1 MSRPLNETS
10 WLKLPAKQR
19 MAKAQEELRAVSEQI
34 AALNVKIDALLVRHT
49 SLRNIE
55 HRAQR
60 EILKAKTGVATLRAL
75 VLNFLAEHKEDSFLA
90 EEIRQELEHTHGITI
105 KPNTMR
111 NTLANMIKK
120 SPAYPQQAHVEV
132 YERVE
137 EGGKMYPRARYRFGA
152 KENAPHISPLT
163 AREKTNRYQ
172 VSRSKKLQA
181 IKPFLPPK

>member
-10 WLKLPAKQR
+10 WLKLPAKER
-19 MAKAQEELRAVSEQI
+19 MDKAQEELRAVSEQI
-34 AALNVKIDALLVRHT
+34 AGLNKKLDALLVRHT

-60 EILKAKTGVATLRAL
+60 EILKERTGVATLRTL

-90 EEIRQELEHTHGITI
+90 EEIRQELEHTHGMTI

-111 NTLANMIKK
+111 NTLTNMTKK
-120 SPAYPQQAHVEV
+120 MQAYPQQVHVES

-137 EGGKMYPRARYRFGA
+137 LGRKTYPRARYRFGA
-152 KENAPHISPLT
+152 KENAAHISPLT

-181 IKPFLPPK
+181 IKPFLPLN

>member
-10 WLKLPAKQR
+10 WLKLPAKER
-19 MAKAQEELRAVSEQI
+19 MAKAQAQLRLVSDEI
-34 AALNVKIDALLVRHT
+34 AALNKEIDALLVRHT

-60 EILKAKTGVATLRAL
+60 EILKERTGVATLRTL
-75 VLNFLAEHKEDSFLA
+75 VLNLLAEHKDDSFLA
-90 EEIRQELEHTHGITI
+90 EEVRQELEHTYGITI
-105 KPNTMR
+105 LPSTMR

-120 SPAYPQQAHVEV
+120 SPAYPQQAYIEV

-172 VSRSKKLQA
+172 VSRTKKLQA
-181 IKPFLPPK
+181 IRPFLPPK